1 MISYLFISFSLF
13 AEENTNLSKKGIHWK
28 SNYKILEC
36 VQLFL
41 FTFLLFNTLF
51 SVHSPVLN
59 PSQRFHD
66 ADVIIHMTARG
77 QYADC
82 SWLQRSWRMRFF
94 LVVHSL
100 IILLHQ
106 HNAGEYLAIRKI
118 QKLCFYDSR
127 LKYTKIWNE
136 NILEGALP
144 QKTGSDFS
152 GSVHNNYSDHSF
164 PPLSSSCPHPPPFLP
179 PPRDWNRRM
188 FKLEQMYLPVVTI
201 VLFFVF
207 FQ

>member
-1 MISYLFISFSLF
+1 MFNYFFLHFYYL
-13 AEENTNLSKKGIHWK
+13 IH
-28 SNYKILEC
+28 
-36 VQLFL
+36 F
-41 FTFLLFNTLF
+41 F
-51 SVHSPVLN
+51 SVHSPVLY

-66 ADVIIHMTARG
+66 AGVILHTTTRG

-201 VLFFVF
+201 VLFFVIF
-207 FQ
+207 PVKKIQLFLLIDA